1 MPPAQRPWTEGLPAR
16 RLERA
21 RDAELPASD
30 VWPLTIPAVAQVLA
44 HGIDLAAC
52 TVLVGENGSGKST
65 LVEALAM
72 AAGMNAEGG
81 STGATHRTHAS
92 ESPLHEWVT
101 VVRDPGAPRWG
112 YFVRA
117 ETMHGLF
124 TWLDTNPGPTD
135 PAFHAMSHG
144 ESFVTLLGTRRFRG
158 EGLFVLDE
166 PEAGLSFAAQL
177 HLVAEL
183 AEMARRPRTQVV
195 LATHSPVLAA
205 IPGASV
211 LELGEHGIR
220 PTTWDE
226 LDVVRT
232 TAASSPSRGGT
243 CGTCS
248 TTSTTEMFT
257 RGAHRG
263 SRAGVRMRRPIDA
276 KDGTCPPP
284 LLAPGCATG
293 SRGPRSRGVSARYPA
308 GATS

>member
-1 MPPAQRPWTEGLPAR
+1 MPSASSPWTDGLPAR
-16 RLERA
+16 RLQVA

-30 VWPLTIPAVAQVLA
+30 VWPLTIPAVAQVL
-44 HGIDLAAC
+44 GQGLDLARC

-81 STGATHRTHAS
+81 STGASHRTHAS
-92 ESPLHEWVT
+92 ESPLHEWLT

-124 TWLDTNPGPTD
+124 TYLDTSRAESPWSRD
-135 PAFHAMSHG
+135 PVFHGLSHG
-144 ESFVTLLGTRRFRG
+144 ESFVALLGSRRFRG
-158 EGLFVLDE
+158 EGLFVMDE
-166 PEAGLSFAAQL
+166 PEAGLSFSAQL

-220 PTTWDE
+220 RTTWDDLE
-226 LDVVRT
+226 VVTHHRSFLAEPRRYLRHVIDDLDDPT
-232 TAASSPSRGGT
+232 T
-243 CGTCS
+243 
-248 TTSTTEMFT
+248 
-257 RGAHRG
+257 
-263 SRAGVRMRRPIDA
+263 
-276 KDGTCPPP
+276 DG
-284 LLAPGCATG
+284 
-293 SRGPRSRGVSARYPA
+293 
-308 GATS
+308 